1 MKTHARTLLL
11 SVALS
16 SIGLTASA
24 QDTTSGGAGLTVN
37 PQGFGAITIRENQRR
52 FEGSLTFRPTDYFR
66 ITTRVGAPLDTD
78 SRTAGLL
85 TPTGGLV
92 SGFTAGMELSY
103 DDTAVSFDEWTRS
116 SQGIVC
122 ALVARDQIRRAAQ
135 QVATDARAVLPLL
148 GNPPPLAVR
157 FVEELLAAMNEL
169 AEDSGNATRRETATT
184 AANAFRAQ
192 AAAINGGMPPMLN
205 ALSASATSFALGQT
219 TICDLSNPAL
229 LGNLRQAH
237 SRQERLGIAPGR
249 VKPLLT
255 VGVSLA
261 GGYDR
266 RSAYVGALPMP
277 NANGTFP
284 RAPEHDDW
292 RFEAGLVSRI
302 YIGERNVFSARA
314 GITAEQIVKP
324 STTQLCVP
332 TMAGAADSP
341 LRCSQVSTL
350 AAAPAS
356 RSSAFFRV
364 AYAHLFGNVVDGAL
378 PGFELRAAGEALSTD
393 DEHLVFGASAF
404 VMPSVGNTLTRFG
417 LGLDVTVP
425 LAGDDRTVRAVPFVL
440 VGVTP

>member
-1 MKTHARTLLL
+1 MKTHARATLL
-11 SVALS
+11 SVMLS

-24 QDTTSGGAGLTVN
+24 QDTTAGGAGLTVT
-37 PQGFGAITIRENQRR
+37 PQGFGAITVRENQRR
-52 FEGSLTFRPTDYFR
+52 FEGSLTFRPRDYFR
-66 ITTRVGAPLDTD
+66 ITARVGAPLDAD

-85 TPTGGLV
+85 TPAGGLV
-92 SGFTAGMELSY
+92 SGFTAGLELSY
-103 DDTAVSFDEWTRS
+103 DGTAVSFDRWTRS
-116 SQGIVC
+116 TLNQVC
-122 ALVARDQIRRAAQ
+122 AETTLEQTRHAATQ
-135 QVATDARAVLPLL
+135 LAASAQSVLPQL
-148 GNPPPLAVR
+148 GNPAVVGAQLVERLRDAMSALASDPGN
-157 FVEELLAAMNEL
+157 LAKIGSAS
-169 AEDSGNATRRETATT
+169 A
-184 AANAFRAQ
+184 AANAFQAQ
-192 AAAINGGMPPMLN
+192 ATGIVGGVPSMLVELV
-205 ALSASATSFALGQT
+205 AEVGRFVAGAHTICGQRGVASAY
-219 TICDLSNPAL
+219 
-229 LGNLRQAH
+229 

-249 VKPLLT
+249 VEPLVT

-266 RSAYVGALPMP
+266 RSAYVGALPTP
-277 NANGTFP
+277 TANGTLP

-292 RFEAGLVSRI
+292 RFEAGVVSRI
-302 YIGERNVFSARA
+302 YIGERNVFSVRA
-314 GITAEQIVKP
+314 GITAEQLVKP

-356 RSSAFFRV
+356 RSSSFFRV

-378 PGFELRAAGEALSTD
+378 PGFELRAAGEAWGTD
-393 DEHLVFGASAF
+393 DQNLVFGASAF

-425 LAGDDRTVRAVPFVL
+425 LAGEDRTARAVPFVL